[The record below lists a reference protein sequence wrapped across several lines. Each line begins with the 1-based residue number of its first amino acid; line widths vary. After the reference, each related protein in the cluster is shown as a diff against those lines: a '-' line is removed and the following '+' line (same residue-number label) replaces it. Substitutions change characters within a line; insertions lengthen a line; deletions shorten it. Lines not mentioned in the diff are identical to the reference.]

1 MLQVRATD
9 PDPGPIGVVHYRVV
23 TEFDAAG
30 SFSVDGDSG
39 VISVASRL
47 DFDARWAFTVK
58 LLYKGHQR

>member
-30 SFSVDGDSG
+30 SFSVDRDSG

-47 DFDARWAFTVK
+47 DFDARW
-58 LLYKGHQR
+58 GSD